1 MKKLFIVLAVFAF
14 AMTSCGS
21 KANDSAKTAENGEV
35 VKKKG
40 GTKIKTTSDSI
51 SYALGVDYANYLV
64 RMRDNL
70 GEDFNQKMVI
80 NAIRDVMN
88 EKGSLDPEESFKVM
102 QSYFTV
108 VLPERNRVDGE
119 KFLAD
124 VEKQAN
130 VKKTSTGLL
139 YEIIKPGSAKKAMKV
154 EDEVKVLYKGTL
166 KNGKE
171 FDGNYE
177 SGDTARFALNRVI
190 KGWGEGLQLV
200 GEGGKIKLWIPAEM
214 GYGER
219 GGGQIGPNEPLVF
232 EVDVL
237 EVIPAVAAE
246 ETPAADAAKK

>member
-21 KANDSAKTAENGEV
+21 KANDGAKTAENGEV

-40 GTKIKTTSDSI
+40 GTKIKSTSDSI

-64 RMRDNL
+64 RMKESL

-80 NAIRDVMN
+80 NAIRDVMA
-88 EKGSLDPEESFKVM
+88 EKGSLNPEESFQVM
-102 QSYFTV
+102 QNYFTV
-108 VLPERNRVDGE
+108 VLPENNRVSGE
-119 KFLAD
+119 KFLAE
-124 VEKQAN
+124 VEKQPN

-139 YEIIKPGSAKKAMKV
+139 YEIIKPGSDKKALKM

-166 KNGKE
+166 KTGKE

-190 KGWGEGLQLV
+190 KGWGEGLQLI

-214 GYGER
+214 GYGQR

-232 EVDVL
+232 EVDLIEVL
-237 EVIPAVAAE
+237 PTTAS
-246 ETPAADAAKK
+246 ETPAAEVKK